1 MNHEPV
7 RPSNVMASPSSASR
21 STRAA
26 AKFAGAT
33 GPSLAST
40 SSNRRR
46 VASEEQRVDLNQERE
61 ADRERGVPDP
71 EGQRGAVRESQSRAT
86 VQRKISPIAAAV
98 VLEMKRAAG
107 LAEDRPVLAEPK
119 VPLHHDRQPGIVARP
134 IDTDAEAH
142 AVVDRVDE
150 AIGRQYDVPR

>member
-61 ADRERGVPDP
+61 ADRERGVPDA
-71 EGQRGAVRESQSRAT
+71 EGQRGAVGNSQACAT
-86 VQRKISPIAAAV
+86 IQRKIRSIPAAV

-119 VPLHHDRQPGIVARP
+119 IPLHHDRQPGIVARP
-134 IDTDAEAH
+134 IDTDA
-142 AVVDRVDE
+142 VVDRVDE
-150 AIGRQYDVPR
+150 AI